1 MRRATLLLAIALAG
15 GVAVGCAPSTPPD
28 GSLPCDPSIDSQRA
42 AGFDAALEATVPLA
56 AFDGSPITV
65 DSGRECSEKRLGPL
79 WGAGVR
85 ELRSAG
91 GIFDLGSETG
101 YSVVTYRASEL
112 TLEALAYAFQRGAST
127 GRKTQDI
134 QIEKVSVGAWPG
146 SRMTLLNGDHRQVII
161 LFQVPGE
168 AGQVRGL
175 ITSDISNA
183 AITELL
189 ARYELALK

>member
-42 AGFDAALEATVPLA
+42 AGFDTALEATVPLA

-101 YSVVTYRASEL
+101 YSVVTYRANEL

-134 QIEKVSVGAWPG
+134 QIEKVNVGAWTG
-146 SRMTLLNGDHRQVII
+146 SRMTLLNGDHRQVIT
-161 LFQVPGE
+161 LFDTGE
-168 AGQVRGL
+168 ADRVRAL
-175 ITSDISNA
+175 LASDISNELIAERLA
-183 AITELL
+183 AY
-189 ARYELALK
+189 AAALK